1 MSPATSATRAR
12 ARRPHPCRT
21 PVRGA
26 RACRTPAPRL
36 PQAIARTGSTHPG
49 LAEELLVRTGWLVL
63 LTDLVVLTARLLS

>member
-1 MSPATSATRAR
+1 MSPATSATRTR

-21 PVRGA
+21 P
-26 RACRTPAPRL
+26 APRL
-36 PQAIARTGSTHPG
+36 PQSIARTGSTHPD